1 MKKTHIFGLIII
13 AIAVVILVS
22 TGTDA
27 STYVDFGVAENM
39 AKDGSAEKV
48 HVVGKLK
55 KDAGGNVTGMNYNL
69 VIDAN
74 HFEFTLVDNKG
85 REQKVVYDAPK
96 PQDMDRS
103 EQVVIIGNMEG
114 QVFKCEKILLK
125 CPSKYQDGNVDFKEV
140 EKPASKS

>member
-1 MKKTHIFGLIII
+1 
-13 AIAVVILVS
+13 
-22 TGTDA
+22 
-27 STYVDFGVAENM
+27 M
-39 AKDGSAEKV
+39 AKEGSADKV

-55 KDAGGNVTGMNYNL
+55 KDASGKVTGMNYNAAL
-69 VIDAN
+69 DAN
-74 HFEFTLVDNKG
+74 HFEFMLIDNNG

-125 CPSKYQDGNVDFKEV
+125 CPSKYQDGKVDFKEV
-140 EKPASKS
+140 EKPVAKL

>member
-1 MKKTHIFGLIII
+1 MKKTHILGLIII

-27 STYVDFGVAENM
+27 STYVDFSVAENM
-39 AKDGSAEKV
+39 AKEGNTDKV

-55 KDAGGNVTGMNYNL
+55 KDATGSIVGMNYNPAL
-69 VIDAN
+69 DAN
-74 HFEFTLVDNKG
+74 YLEFTLVDNKG

-114 QVFKCEKILLK
+114 QVFKCESILLK
-125 CPSKYQDGNVDFKEV
+125 CPSKYQDGKVEFKEV
-140 EKPASKS
+140 QKPVAKL